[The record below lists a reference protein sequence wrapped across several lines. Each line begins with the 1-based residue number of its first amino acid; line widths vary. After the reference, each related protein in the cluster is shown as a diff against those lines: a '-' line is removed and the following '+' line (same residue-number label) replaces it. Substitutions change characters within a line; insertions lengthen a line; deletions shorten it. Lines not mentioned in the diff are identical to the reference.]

1 MKRKIMARL
10 HTRITPEQ
18 KKFLEK
24 TAKKTNRTEGA
35 TLRIMIDYFIK
46 NNAK

>member
-1 MKRKIMARL
+1 MQRKIMARL

-24 TAKKTNRTEGA
+24 KAKRYKITEGA
-35 TLRIMIDYFIK
+35 ALRVMIDYFIK
-46 NNAK
+46 NNA